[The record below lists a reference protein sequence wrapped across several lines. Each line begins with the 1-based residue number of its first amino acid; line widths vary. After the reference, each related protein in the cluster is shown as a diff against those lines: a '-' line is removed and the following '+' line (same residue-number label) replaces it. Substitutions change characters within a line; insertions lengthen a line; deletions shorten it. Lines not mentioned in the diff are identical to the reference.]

1 MINGKTL
8 YVYNKD
14 TGLRE
19 ELKIEAS
26 SITFANSPSYELFK
40 GSSDTEDGFGGGFF
54 PKPLKTDR
62 GSYVDLEGVTH
73 SVPFFLSSDGTWKS
87 VVTDPT
93 IFVRKDENAPN
104 ANHANTA
111 DSATSAVTADTAI
124 SARKFTSALNFSIAL
139 ASSVEAVSFDGSE
152 SSVSL
157 GVTGIL
163 PENKG
168 GTGADSLSNVT
179 VGSATKADQDSNGLK
194 ISTNYLK
201 KPLTGTFTIDK
212 EQWIEDTE
220 ETGSEFVF
228 YFDIMA
234 IGISSSWIPTVNL
247 NRESQAFAIEAG
259 FYGAAESLD
268 NKVRIR
274 CKERPTGIISGS
286 FYAFDA

>member
-1 MINGKTL
+1 MVNGKTL

-54 PKPLKTDR
+54 PKPLKADR
-62 GSYVDLEGVTH
+62 GSYVDLEGITH

-104 ANHANTA
+104 ADHANTA
-111 DSATSAVTADTAI
+111 DSATSAVTADMALTAEKLSGKLNLTI
-124 SARKFTSALNFSIAL
+124 SLDSTVTAA
-139 ASSVEAVSFDGSE
+139 SFDGSE
-152 SSVSL
+152 GSV
-157 GVTGIL
+157 I
-163 PENKG
+163 G

-201 KPLTGTFTIDK
+201 KPLTGTFTINK